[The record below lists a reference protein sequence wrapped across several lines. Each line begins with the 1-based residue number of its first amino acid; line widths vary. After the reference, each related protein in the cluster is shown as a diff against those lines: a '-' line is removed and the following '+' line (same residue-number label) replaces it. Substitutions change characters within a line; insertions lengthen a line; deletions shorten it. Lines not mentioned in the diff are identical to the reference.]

1 MFNVSFLLFPSLYV
15 QETELELELESMQQK
30 CDAWREEVEELT
42 PLRDE
47 VAHLHQENARLQ
59 QEVARASE
67 DNVGLG
73 RQLQE
78 MSSATRQVGELERK
92 AAECDHR
99 STELQHVRV
108 ELENE
113 LGPLRDEHTATLA
126 ENAVLQQ
133 QLQEVTRKQNMLV
146 IVLVH
151 VQVWI
156 FSLPP
161 SLPP

>member
-1 MFNVSFLLFPSLYV
+1 
-15 QETELELELESMQQK
+15 MQQK

-67 DNVGLG
+67 DNAGLG

-78 MSSATRQVGELERK
+78 MSSARRQVGELERK
-92 AAECDHR
+92 AAEYDQLMDR
-99 STELQHVRV
+99 VTELQHVRV

-113 LGPLRDEHTATLA
+113 LGPLRDEHTATLP
-126 ENAVLQQ
+126 ENANFQQ
-133 QLQEVTRKQNMLV
+133 QLQEVKGKQNFKAYYV
-146 IVLVH
+146 
-151 VQVWI
+151 
-156 FSLPP
+156 
-161 SLPP
+161 